1 MKDYEQFPPIPI
13 ESAKGSFLY
22 TTDGKPIIDAISSWW
37 CKSLGHTH
45 PRLIKAATLQM
56 EKYEHII
63 AANTC
68 NPTLVELSE
77 KLATFFS
84 GLDKV
89 FYADNGSTAVEI
101 AIKMSLQYHLQTGE
115 PKRTTFLA
123 LKNGYHGETI
133 LTLAAG
139 DCELYSIPYAS
150 LMPKIEKIQGVPYVS
165 SETDDEWGKMS
176 DAEWSKTEI
185 QLEQYKDTLA
195 GIIFE
200 PIIQGAGGMLIYS
213 QDFLK
218 RLRQWSVKNGVHLI
232 ADEIMTGFGRTGK
245 MFACE
250 YAEVIPDFVALSKGL
265 TAGFTPMSAV
275 LCSTE
280 VYNAFYDDYKTGK
293 AFLHSNT
300 FTASAFAAA
309 VALEV
314 QHIYDEEQTVKYV
327 NQYAPMLRGEM
338 EKIQKQTGALHNIR
352 SLGFVVAAD
361 IINPKTG
368 NPYPSKQRTGFQ
380 FYQTAVK
387 NGALLRP
394 LGDAIYF
401 FPPLN
406 MLPETIQEMGEI
418 ALNSLQETLQNKE

>member
-1 MKDYEQFPPIPI
+1 
-13 ESAKGSFLY
+13 
-22 TTDGKPIIDAISSWW
+22 
-37 CKSLGHTH
+37 
-45 PRLIKAATLQM
+45 
-56 EKYEHII
+56 
-63 AANTC
+63 
-68 NPTLVELSE
+68 
-77 KLATFFS
+77 
-84 GLDKV
+84 
-89 FYADNGSTAVEI
+89 
-101 AIKMSLQYHLQTGE
+101 
-115 PKRTTFLA
+115 
-123 LKNGYHGETI
+123 
-133 LTLAAG
+133 
-139 DCELYSIPYAS
+139 
-150 LMPKIEKIQGVPYVS
+150 
-165 SETDDEWGKMS
+165 
-176 DAEWSKTEI
+176 
-185 QLEQYKDTLA
+185 
-195 GIIFE
+195 
-200 PIIQGAGGMLIYS
+200 
-213 QDFLK
+213 
-218 RLRQWSVKNGVHLI
+218 
-232 ADEIMTGFGRTGK
+232 
-245 MFACE
+245 
-250 YAEVIPDFVALSKGL
+250 
-265 TAGFTPMSAV
+265 
-275 LCSTE
+275 